1 MSIPK
6 FRDVVEVEWRHNDF
20 TMQAEVTASYIV
32 RTRSCIADEE
42 STAEKCQWLED
53 KTIRDL
59 RNFVHESATEEAHE
73 LPDELGGACCDS
85 CRAYYEGRIFMPDGS
100 KEFRYC
106 PGCGRRLIRL

>member
-6 FRDVVEVEWRHNDF
+6 FRDAVEVEWRHNDF

-32 RTRSCIADEE
+32 RMRDCIADED
-42 STAEKCQWLED
+42 STPEKCQWLEE
-53 KTIRDL
+53 KVVRDL
-59 RNFVHESATEEAHE
+59 QHIAHESVVEETYE

-106 PGCGRRLIRL
+106 PGCGRKLVRL